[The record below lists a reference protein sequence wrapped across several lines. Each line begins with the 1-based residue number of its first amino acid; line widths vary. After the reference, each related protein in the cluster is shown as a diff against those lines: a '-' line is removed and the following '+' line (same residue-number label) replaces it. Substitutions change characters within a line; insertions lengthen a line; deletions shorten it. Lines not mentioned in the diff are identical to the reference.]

1 VVAGGRG
8 VRAAVPESAEPK
20 QFRPIRGVRMLV
32 RSIAPF
38 AAHPRVGPIV
48 VVLPPEHA
56 ASPPAWVGEAAP
68 GRIVVA
74 AGGETRQESV
84 ASGLAALPRGPGIVL
99 VHDAARPFVDA
110 ALIDRVLAV
119 ADLGA
124 VAVPGLPLADTVK
137 ETDAAGL
144 VARTV
149 PRERMVAVQTP
160 QGFPRSTLETAH
172 QRSRGDAGAPATDDA
187 ALCERLGTA
196 VRVVAGSSR
205 NIKVTTREDF
215 AMAEALAALAQ
226 DV

>member
-8 VRAAVPESAEPK
+8 VRAGAAEGAEPK
-20 QFRPIRGVRMLV
+20 QFRPIRGVRMLC
-32 RSIAPF
+32 RAIAPF

-56 ASPPAWVGEAAP
+56 AQPPAWVFDSAP
-68 GRIVVA
+68 GRVIVA

-84 ASGLAALPRGPGIVL
+84 ASGLGALPAGPTQVL

-149 PRERMVAVQTP
+149 PRERMVVVQTP

-172 QRSRGDAGAPATDDA
+172 QRSRGEALATDDA

-205 NIKVTTREDF
+205 NIKVTTPEDF
-215 AMAEALAALAQ
+215 AVAEALAALAG